1 MLILT
6 ACREFSIE
14 RQDSNPHAGNNRIEF
29 FFIGLN
35 LLTLL
40 AAWLTARIWY
50 RGVKV

>member
-1 MLILT
+1 MPRT
-6 ACREFSIE
+6 NHSR
-14 RQDSNPHAGNNRIEF
+14 F

-40 AAWLTARIWY
+40 AAWLIAHLWY